1 MPKLG
6 LSTLL
11 YSIDRES
18 LLAAMRVTSGLVP
31 ILMIIAVLS
40 IYVGWL
46 YPNPPPLF
54 VVAAGIQALLVG
66 TFLGCIGWLCA
77 ILVARHFVTIDRA
90 NSAVY
95 SELRSRF
102 TLAQHLG
109 QKANT
114 ELDEK
119 EKVAKL
125 EDEKEKAANASATQN
140 PSKHTAANEG
150 LLYTRMQAMAC
161 IERLKE
167 VLSDEVLPAKN
178 TNDRGVH
185 NWVEGSGYITAWEEL
200 HRVEEALIVL
210 APLETVIADSYS
222 DELRLEGSNIDNRD
236 VLLTRLR
243 ENVRTLEKR
252 LCGEKMSKAS
262 QSESEQGDTVE
273 ITPIMEVLAREKLR
287 HVRRAINQFR
297 DERRRGLV
305 RARNRLNKTIT
316 VTGLVVFLLV
326 ALAVLLCVQPVNI
339 VAAATFYL
347 VGAVMGLFNQLYL
360 DGSTETATEDY
371 GLAAAR
377 LFHTP
382 MISGLAALGGALA
395 IPMLSVLA
403 NSSTNATPDLGT
415 IPSLATILNLTDHPF
430 SLVLAAI
437 FGLSP
442 TVLISRLQQEAEK
455 YKADLKGTESPTR
468 RSSVQPP
475 P

>member
-1 MPKLG
+1 MSKLG
-6 LSTLL
+6 SSTSR
-11 YSIDRES
+11 YGIDRES
-18 LLAAMRVTSGLVP
+18 LLAAMRATSGLAP
-31 ILMIIAVLS
+31 ILMITAVLS

-46 YPNPPPLF
+46 YPEPPPPPPSF
-54 VVAAGIQALLVG
+54 VYAGIEALLLG
-66 TFLGCIGWLCA
+66 TVLGCISWLCV

-102 TLAQHLG
+102 TIARRLG
-109 QKANT
+109 EEANT
-114 ELDEK
+114 KLDEK
-119 EKVAKL
+119 AK
-125 EDEKEKAANASATQN
+125 ASATPC

-150 LLYTRMQAMAC
+150 LLYTRIEVKAC
-161 IERLKE
+161 IARLQE
-167 VLSDEVLPAKN
+167 VLGDEALPQEI
-178 TNDRGVH
+178 GVQD
-185 NWVEGSGYITAWEEL
+185 WVEGSGYITAWEEL

-210 APLETVIADSYS
+210 APLETVIADSYN

-236 VLLTRLR
+236 ALLTRLR
-243 ENVRTLEKR
+243 DNVAILKAR
-252 LCGEKMSKAS
+252 LYGEKISKAF
-262 QSESEQGDTVE
+262 QSESEKGDTVDV
-273 ITPIMEVLAREKLR
+273 TPVMEVLAREMLR

-316 VTGLVVFLLV
+316 VTGLVAFLLV
-326 ALAVLLCVQPVNI
+326 ALAVLLCVQRMHI

-347 VGAVMGLFNQLYL
+347 VGAIVGLFNQLYL
-360 DGSTETATEDY
+360 EGSAETATEDY

-382 MISGLAALGGALA
+382 MISGLAALGGVLV
-395 IPMLSVLA
+395 IPMLSVLV
-403 NSSTNATPDLGT
+403 NSSMHGDSKLGT
-415 IPSLATILNLTDHPF
+415 VLDLTKLLDLTQQPF

-442 TVLISRLQQEAEK
+442 TVLISRLQQEAEQ

-468 RSSVQPP
+468 RSSVRPP